1 MPTPFPG
8 MDPYLER
15 PGLWE
20 EIHTGLMVSI
30 QQYLSP
36 LVGPR
41 YRVAIERRVYMA
53 VLATEAGELV
63 GKPDVMLIA
72 GGRLQEAM
80 AEYRTAPGPIVV
92 ELPALQEV
100 VERYLEI
107 HEVVSGEV
115 ITFIELLSPGNKLSA
130 QGRQQY
136 EAKRAAV
143 LASRTNLVEI
153 DLLRAGR
160 PFPIGAK
167 PDDHALL
174 SRADYRLVISRAAAR
189 PLADAYFL
197 SVRDPIPAI
206 PIPLRP
212 GESEP
217 ELPLNELLHELYE
230 RGNYDLAVDYR
241 RPPPLP
247 AFADEDAAWIVA
259 LLSAP
264 TQGGSK

>member
-8 MDPYLER
+8 MHPYLER

-36 LVGPR
+36 LAGPR
-41 YRVAIERRVYMA
+41 YRVAIECRVYMA

-72 GGRLQEAM
+72 GGRLQEATV
-80 AEYRTAPGPIVV
+80 EYRTAPGPIVV

-107 HEVVSGEV
+107 REVMSGEV
-115 ITFIELLSPGNKLSA
+115 ITVIELLSPGNKLST

-136 EAKRAAV
+136 EEKRAAV

-153 DLLRAGR
+153 DLLRIGR

-167 PDDHALL
+167 PDDRARL
-174 SRADYRLVISRAAAR
+174 SRADYRLVISRTAGR

-197 SVRDPIPAI
+197 SVRDPIPTI

-212 GESEP
+212 GEPEP
-217 ELPLNELLHELYE
+217 ELPVNQLLHELYE
-230 RGNYDLAVDYR
+230 RGQYELAVDYR
-241 RPPPLP
+241 LSSPLP
-247 AFADEDAAWIVA
+247 AFSDEDAAWIAA
-259 LLSAP
+259 LLSKA
-264 TQGGSK
+264 GRA